1 MKKFLIVLLVIALLI
16 TGGIV
21 AFKTLPAPKTL
32 GTSALFSESAIAD
45 GAKTA
50 EKCVRNFSGVLRI
63 LRVTYDE
70 EKAESFLASDFESGA
85 KTKENTMVFFVDFAT
100 GSRTTA
106 LNPWDVYTDYAVILT
121 RANKNAP
128 FEMTD
133 GGY

>member
-32 GTSALFSESAIAD
+32 GTSALFSESEIAD
-45 GAKTA
+45 GAKIA
-50 EKCVRNFSGVLRI
+50 EKQTRSFSGVLRV

-70 EKAESFLASDFESGA
+70 EKAESFLASDFESG
-85 KTKENTMVFFVDFAT
+85 KRTRENTMVFFVDFAT
-100 GSRTTA
+100 GAHTTA

-121 RANKNAP
+121 RENENVP
-128 FEMTD
+128 FEVTG